1 MAAVLEDHYG
11 PGVCGSAC
19 SVDEDAFEEDFL
31 NYRIGDVKFFFEDSS
46 TSTVFNLPSTLSRD
60 PDPVFG
66 QRNTY
71 PTVPGFNA
79 LFHDETERRYG
90 LRVDL
95 DSQVDRVHR
104 AKAGIEWNWVN
115 LSHSSGSFDSY
126 TFADVYDV
134 DPVVAAVYVQD
145 RLDFGDLVIDLGLR
159 WDHWDPNTL
168 FPAVPSHVDCSISS
182 LPAPLCRDAEV
193 RQAPT
198 NDVLAPRLGVAHP
211 ITDDTQVRLSYG
223 KFYQLPELRHFFFSF
238 LTDEAASP
246 NPNTITGNPNLDF
259 IETTAFEAGITHQL
273 GPNVVLDVVGYN
285 RDRRGAIRLEIF
297 QTGAI
302 DPTLTERRILVN
314 GDNGNVKGFDL
325 SLTKRYSN
333 YWTMDLAWSL
343 QWARGTT
350 SSPLDWAFGPFQ
362 VTDPLEGQGVL
373 LAPPTQLQPEDF
385 DRLHNINAQFTLQL
399 PEDFADG
406 TAWGKVF
413 ENSGLSVTYN
423 AQSGLPYTRISD
435 TDRPLED
442 FNASRQPWF
451 HSGDIRLTREFPV
464 GAIDLV
470 AFAYVRNFLDRVN
483 VLRVN
488 ESTGLPDRS
497 GLEFT
502 DSRNPSIPGEYLLP
516 GVATGFPVAL
526 DDVVE
531 ELRDEF
537 SRQDLD
543 GDGSITLAESQET
556 LFRAE
561 VAQSNVPSNY
571 GEPRQVRL
579 GIELRF

>member
-1 MAAVLEDHYG
+1 MTAVLEDHYG
-11 PGVCGSAC
+11 AGVCGSAC
-19 SVDEDAFEEDFL
+19 IADEDTFEEDFL

-66 QRNTY
+66 HQNTY
-71 PTVPGFNA
+71 PTVPGFGA
-79 LFHDETERRYG
+79 GFFHETERRYG

-104 AKAGIEWNWVN
+104 TKAGIEWNWVN
-115 LSHSSGSFDSY
+115 LSHSSGSFDSHV
-126 TFADVYDV
+126 FADLYDV
-134 DPVVAAVYVQD
+134 DPVVSAAYLQD
-145 RLDFGDLVIDLGLR
+145 RLDFGDLVIDLGVR

-182 LPAPLCRDAEV
+182 LPTPLCRDAEV

-198 NDVLAPRLGVAHP
+198 RDVLAPRLGVAHP

-285 RDRRGAIRLEIF
+285 RDRRGAIRLETF
-297 QTGAI
+297 QAQSI
-302 DPTLTERRILVN
+302 DPSLAERRILVN

-350 SSPLDWAFGPFQ
+350 SSPLDWAFGFGAAP
-362 VTDPLEGQGVL
+362 DLLEGQLAL

-413 ENSGLSVTYN
+413 ENAGLSVTYN
-423 AQSGLPYTRISD
+423 AQSGLPYTRISN
-435 TDRPLED
+435 TSRPLED

-488 ESTGLPDRS
+488 ESSGLPDRS

-502 DSRNPSIPGEYLLP
+502 RSRNPLIPGEFLLP

-531 ELRDEF
+531 EWRDEF

-543 GDGSITLAESQET
+543 GDGSITLEESQET

-561 VAQSNVPSNY
+561 RSLSNSPFHY